1 MEIGK
6 CIKRLRLEN
15 DMTQKELARKL
26 GLTSKMISFYE
37 NAERI
42 PPLDIV
48 LKLVS
53 IFNVSSDYLLGIA
66 NNKTVSNY
74 DFTKLPDGS
83 NILLETYKELDIIHQ
98 RTLLHSAFSLLED
111 QKITPK

>member
-15 DMTQKELARKL
+15 DMTQKELASKL

-66 NNKTVSNY
+66 NNKTISNY
-74 DFTKLPDGS
+74 DFTKLPDGG

-98 RTLLHSAFSLLED
+98 RALLHFAFSLLED